1 MDTKRREPTTERQE
15 VQVDA
20 CPEAAGLILSVGPVS
35 IWLELETAKQV
46 AIALRNAISPTPL
59 SSAAARHGDK
69 SN

>member
-1 MDTKRREPTTERQE
+1 MDAKRRESTIERQE

-35 IWLELETAKQV
+35 IWLEIETAKQV
-46 AIALRNAISPTPL
+46 AIALRNAISPATLAVLAGRKP
-59 SSAAARHGDK
+59 GQ

>member
-1 MDTKRREPTTERQE
+1 MDAKRRESTIERQE

-35 IWLELETAKQV
+35 IWLEMETAKQV
-46 AIALRNAISPTPL
+46 AIALRNAISPAAL
-59 SSAAARHGDK
+59 SAVGARTGP

>member
-1 MDTKRREPTTERQE
+1 MDAKRGEPTIARQE

-35 IWLELETAKQV
+35 IWLEMETARQV
-46 AIALRNAISPTPL
+46 AIALRNAISPAAF
-59 SSAAARHGDK
+59 AAARNTGQ

>member
-1 MDTKRREPTTERQE
+1 MDTKRREPSTERQE

-35 IWLELETAKQV
+35 IWLEIETAKQV
-46 AIALRNAISPTPL
+46 AVALRNAISPAAL
-59 SSAAARHGDK
+59 AALAARKTGQ

>member
-1 MDTKRREPTTERQE
+1 MDTKRREPSTERQE

-35 IWLELETAKQV
+35 IWLQIETAKQV
-46 AIALRNAISPTPL
+46 AISLRNAIA
-59 SSAAARHGDK
+59 SAAAARNTGQ